1 MKTPRPALSIAP
13 SATGGRSPF
22 KTLRVAA
29 GALIP
34 VAIVLVAMG
43 PMSVLH
49 GLANLPPLR
58 LHAPDLGLI
67 ARAPI
72 AVQIHLTAVTVALL
86 VGIVL
91 LVGVKGSTAHR
102 ALGWTWVAAM
112 MTGAISSLFI
122 RNLNHGAFSYI
133 HLISGW
139 IILILPV
146 AVAAART
153 HRVRMHARTMTGI
166 FNGGLILAG
175 AMAFLPGRL
184 MWAVVF
190 G

>member
-1 MKTPRPALSIAP
+1 
-13 SATGGRSPF
+13 
-22 KTLRVAA
+22 LRVIRLAA

-43 PMSVLH
+43 PKSVLH
-49 GLANLPPLR
+49 GIGALPPLR

-67 ARAPI
+67 ARAPV
-72 AVQIHLTAVTVALL
+72 AVQLHLSAVAVALL
-86 VGIVL
+86 VGIIL
-91 LVGVKGSTAHR
+91 LVGVKGSRLHR
-102 ALGWTWVAAM
+102 TLGWTWVLAM
-112 MTGAISSLFI
+112 MAAAISSLFI
-122 RNLNHGAFSYI
+122 RILNHGAFSYI

-153 HRVRMHARTMTGI
+153 HRVKMHARTMTGV